1 MDPFVCSNFFKLE
14 GNELYKAGRYVQA
27 LDRYQHA
34 ISALAEVFFLGDFRR
49 EMAILWNNRANAL
62 FKLQQWGEAFLS
74 AEKSIQLCPSYLKG
88 YYRAGVSALK
98 LHDVSTALLYFEAAL
113 RSSGQQSDNNDVVD
127 FLHGIFMCFEV
138 TRRSPAC
145 MRILEYIISERYT
158 KQIWQ
163 PLILKLM
170 KEHMYPSC
178 TFLMTCQA
186 KLPRDITDIKVPL
199 GGIFQT
205 FVNTTAYDSLNSMN
219 QLVIWLVTMGAD
231 VETIGEH
238 ALHAVIQLCIK
249 SANNSLFKLV
259 IKKKPEMKT
268 WINRKDRDGNTVL
281 HLVASFATN
290 SVGYTAKCQ
299 AQDVKMLL
307 EFGVDPCITNRE
319 GKDAATM
326 LKRSKNFK
334 AEDMIKKHLANQLS
348 AAVSPAE
355 SSEAGTSVKSKTD
368 SFASALDQF
377 IDFCKQDKEVKNLYR
392 HKTVQ
397 NFLHILSSMKEIQPD
412 IKCDISDSVA
422 EYLITQLVK
431 DQRWPVVLLLFTRN
445 ANGKSTQEG
454 LIQRCAL
461 PNVDI
466 FLVINNL
473 RLEVEY
479 RVPLIKLL
487 LEQGVSPNGIG
498 ASCEHPIQTCLE
510 KNDYVLAYLL
520 LSHGGDPISISLKK
534 GDTPLH
540 AAVWIALH
548 EKGNYGVSMAK
559 YLLDLYLAEPLKY
572 PYLEPNVQD
581 RNGDTIMHLVFQS
594 NNAKQCRKI
603 MDLLARFDIKLTIK
617 NEQGKIAKYKIKD
630 SDQRFIAWN
639 ESRKKYKP
647 NQPVCV
653 PKHNKTVTNGNTTQQ
668 RNHLK
673 SHCEAPSQPKTV
685 INVQNVQ
692 LEKCE
697 RTTHKLTQ
705 QAEVSMKKAMTP
717 KESILLVIRE
727 LIKSMEPNKGHP
739 AFDNLKALTAVQTT
753 GAGINEAP
761 KDFVNGTTV
770 NPYGISIDSEMES
783 NGCAIS
789 DLAASNG
796 IEDDVE
802 PLEEDID
809 PSNIDFNN
817 MTWEVECSPEAL
829 KKLESKT
836 VPHYMKNK
844 IIVSIQKLGNG
855 EWTRSLQKQLK
866 LKSNIKLYEVKLD
879 KGARML
885 WELAIDFSP
894 RCSEEPEKI
903 LAAELS
909 TVKIGRVYT
918 EIIRIWDIVLD
929 HGKLRHAIESICSA
943 YNRGLTCILRKK
955 LKGITKIAIS
965 SNVQKRI
972 PKYFMEDTE
981 IECDMEH
988 VSNYSP
994 PASAAETEYN
1004 IMKFHSFSTDMALN
1018 VLSNMNSRVEYPFR
1032 VGELEY
1038 AVIDLNPKPMETII
1052 LIGRSGTGKTTCCLY
1067 RLWKKFHSY
1076 WTEAVSV
1083 GPWIVKQPWQRR
1095 KFCENVDDG
1104 ETDEEENSETE
1115 LSYTTDEEQSLPED
1129 EDMDAENEALDEIK
1143 NPQELEHYH
1152 PVFITKNQVLCQEVQ
1167 RNFLELSKSTKATSN
1182 YKPIEVNV
1190 HKLQDIQD
1198 ENYPL
1203 FITSKHLLLLLDAS
1217 MPDPFFPRN
1226 DDGSLKRSI
1235 AGWSLDTIDVLDLLN
1250 EDYEM
1255 EPDPDHEEEEN
1266 YCEQMESDPR
1276 IFVTFEVF
1284 ANDLW
1289 PKMIKGKSL
1298 YNPALV
1304 WKEIKSFL
1312 KGSFEA
1318 LGCKHGRLTEQE
1330 YIKLGR
1336 KRAPNFQGDR
1346 KEIYRLFRMYEQ
1358 IKCKL
1363 GYFDEEDVLYNLSCR
1378 VSMLEE
1384 LPWSI
1389 HELYGDE
1396 IQDFTQAELFLL
1408 MRCINDPNSMFL
1420 TGDTAQSIMKG
1431 VSFRFSDLRSLFYY
1445 ANKSCSGSEK
1455 NCIVRRP
1462 KQVYQLVQNYRSHSG
1477 ILHLASGVVDLLQYF
1492 FPESFDRL
1500 PRDCGLFDGPKPTVL
1515 DSCCVSDLAILLRGN
1530 KRKTQPIEFGAHQV
1544 ILVVNDKAKD
1554 NIPEELSLALVLTI
1568 YEAKGLEFDDVL
1580 LYNFFTDSEASKEWR
1595 LIYSFT
1601 PAPLKN
1607 QGNQPLLGVPLESA
1621 CNSAQRPSD
1630 LDPQMHK
1637 MLNGELKQLYTAITR
1652 ARVNLWIFD
1661 ENHEKRAPA
1670 FEYFVKGNLVQ
1681 VVQTDKNK
1689 DLDDNMFVKTSTKK
1703 EWISQGDYYAS
1714 HQCWKVAA
1722 KCYQKG
1728 GAMEKE
1734 KLAFAND
1741 EVLNLQTKKASAKVK
1756 PLEYLKLAKT
1766 YLECREP
1773 KLSLKCLMRA
1783 KEFNLCADLC
1793 KRLEK
1798 TKDAAFFYKKA
1809 QDNKAAAQL
1818 FEQVGDFEAALHL
1831 YSRDKMYE
1839 EAVNAMKSYQQKNPN
1854 TPLQFIGR
1862 QFYLEAAADFFK
1874 QKKIKKMKEMLL
1886 NLDVEDQFVFLK
1898 NRKCWAEAADLL
1910 KSENRSE
1917 EAASLLREQ
1926 GMLLEAA
1933 DLTTR
1938 TDFRAVCLLAEA
1950 RRIMAH
1956 DKDPRNVLS
1965 ESLKLL
1971 CETNQYVEAAEATL
1985 LQGVLEKD
1993 FIKIRKSFFSFKKS
2007 SHHAGVVEA
2016 LFEASV
2022 CDESHSSLPIMASF
2036 GLESMITLIKALK
2049 ETKNNADREAVKT
2062 CLDFYGLVQIDE
2074 QNFSIL
2080 QHEGPRFSNI
2090 EIDGF
2095 EKATALKDVKLLL
2108 QKHFLKWLLE
2118 ISEKL
2123 VANVYPDICS
2133 QYIIGLECTDDQCQ
2147 DFHQPLQ
2154 HYELKKILQS
2164 KKSLITICGLL
2175 LDAKS
2180 LSDEHFEEVNEI
2192 VNLHGFKYCNSL
2204 LHLVF
2209 SKHFHLRLLSE
2220 NSKMCREVLLK
2231 FPVAGMTMLKE
2242 YVSSLLGEDKIQ
2254 RRESTDL
2261 WLKIMQ
2267 VYSLLSK
2274 YPDGLQRLLE
2284 EEERQFEKELELQKT
2299 NDPHGEGS
2307 RRRFLEGK
2315 YGMLKPDTMTNSPK
2329 VTRIHFFRLF
2339 QTSLQQ
2345 LYQDRNPDSCKRYF
2359 FRFMN
2364 LLIKKCVFPLI
2375 PNIGNTMM
2383 LLEFQFM
2390 LCCAVLMR
2398 FEKDTRVVLPKS
2410 FLSIFH
2416 YWEYMFGKK
2425 DSLKD
2430 TYSILWEYK
2439 PKDVRQLTNHFRHH
2453 NLYLAK
2459 VLSGVEHQ
2467 EFNVLV
2473 DAFNDIDCI
2482 SSGEAER
2489 TLVFWLVLMVN
2500 LNGVVPE
2507 RAKSMLAM
2515 LIPDIQS
2522 RLDSLKNQFPLKVP
2536 NRLVGIVGKL
2546 SATNRMEDLVSLLQE
2561 LLLHR
2566 DDERLVECSWK
2577 WDIAYGKGQVRGI
2590 FFDDKFRFSKLSY
2603 VHHSMHDNR
2612 ASFMSNE
2619 QEDFEEEKIDLV
2631 AAVAADRQKQIALR
2645 QLHIAFLVVCISMK
2659 WKNAKSRMQKYHLE
2673 KYTSDHFKIANVDKT
2688 QCDLCG
2694 VKFLHTGTLLT
2705 KGEIEEDL
2713 EDVSSPAV
2721 GIEIPNPLGL
2731 NEEYE
2736 NHIVLERHRQQMN
2749 DYNKYLEFFKLEV
2762 DTAIYNGK
2770 SLIQT
2775 MGETSRNKLIS
2786 KEELYLEKTKIENKI
2801 KAIVDLME
2809 NVYEKKTWS
2818 EAEYLMWTLVSDLTA
2833 SISESHKLLE
2843 KSEQPATRS
2852 EGFQE
2857 DCEVDYGDFEE
2868 LCPKKIKRAK
2878 RKNKRR

>member
-1 MDPFVCSNFFKLE
+1 MDPFMCSNWLKLE

-27 LDRYQHA
+27 LEKYQQA
-34 ISALAEVFFLGDFRR
+34 IGALAEVFFFGDFKG

-62 FKLQQWGEAFLS
+62 FKLQRWAEAFVS
-74 AEKSIQLCPSYLKG
+74 AEKSIQLCPSFVKA
-88 YYRAGVSALK
+88 YYRAGISALK
-98 LHDVSTALLYFEAAL
+98 LHDLSTALMYFEAGL
-113 RSSGQQSDNNDVVD
+113 RSPGQCLDNDVVE
-127 FLHGIFMCFEV
+127 FLHGIFQSFQV
-138 TRRSPAC
+138 AGRNHAF
-145 MRILEYIISERYT
+145 MRILEYILRERYT

-163 PLILKLM
+163 PLIVKLM
-170 KEHMYPSC
+170 KESMYQSC
-178 TFLMTCQA
+178 ILLMTCQS
-186 KLPRDITDIKVPL
+186 KLPADINDLKVPL
-199 GGIFQT
+199 GGIFET
-205 FVNTTAYDSLNSMN
+205 FVNSTSCSDINRIN
-219 QLVIWLVTMGAD
+219 ELVIWLVTMGAD

-238 ALHAVIQLCIK
+238 SLHAVTQLCMK
-249 SANNSLFKLV
+249 SANNSLFKL
-259 IKKKPEMKT
+259 IMKMKPKMKKHINKT
-268 WINRKDRDGNTVL
+268 DRDGNTVL
-281 HLVASFATN
+281 HLVASFPTN
-290 SVGYTAKCQ
+290 SYGYTAKCQ
-299 AQDVKMLL
+299 SQDVKMLL
-307 EFGVDPCITNRE
+307 EFGVDPCITNQQ

-326 LKRSKNFK
+326 LKRNKNFK
-334 AEDMIKKHLANQLS
+334 AEDLIKKHLTSQL
-348 AAVSPAE
+348 ATAVSPAE
-355 SSEAGTSVKSKTD
+355 PTVACNSVKSKID
-368 SFASALDQF
+368 SFACALDQF
-377 IDFCKQDKEVKNLYR
+377 NDFCKQDGQVTNLSR

-397 NFLHILSSMKEIQPD
+397 NFLHLLSSMKEIPSD
-412 IKCDISDSVA
+412 VKCDISDSVA
-422 EYLITQLVK
+422 ECLITQLILE
-431 DQRWPVVLLLFTRN
+431 QRWQVVLLLLTRDG
-445 ANGKSTQEG
+445 NGKSAQEG

-461 PNVDI
+461 PKVDI
-466 FLVINNL
+466 FHVINNL
-473 RLEVEY
+473 SLEAEY
-479 RVPLIKLL
+479 RLPLIKLL

-498 ASCEHPIQTCLE
+498 ANSKHPIQACLDKSDFE
-510 KNDYVLAYLL
+510 LAYSL
-520 LSHGGDPISISLKK
+520 LSNGGDPTSVSITK

-540 AAVWIALH
+540 AAVSIALNK
-548 EKGNYGVSMAK
+548 KGDHGVSMAK
-559 YLLDLYLAEPLKY
+559 YLLDLYSADPHEY
-572 PYLEPNVQD
+572 SYLEPNVQD
-581 RNGDTIMHLVFQS
+581 INGDTVMHLVFKS
-594 NNAKQCRKI
+594 NNVKQYRKV
-603 MDLLARFDIKLTIK
+603 MDVIARFDIKLTIK
-617 NEQGKIAKYKIKD
+617 NREGKIARYKIKD

-639 ESRKKYKP
+639 ESRKKYKQ
-647 NQPVCV
+647 NQPTCV
-653 PKHNKTVTNGNTTQQ
+653 PKPNKTVTNGNAAQ
-668 RNHLK
+668 RKNHVK
-673 SHCEAPSQPKTV
+673 SLCVAPSQPKTM
-685 INVQNVQ
+685 INDQNAQ
-692 LEKCE
+692 LEKSE
-697 RTTHKLTQ
+697 HTTNKFPE
-705 QAEVSMKKAMTP
+705 QAEVNTKKAMTP
-717 KESILLVIRE
+717 KESLLQAIRE
-727 LIKSMEPNKGHP
+727 LIRCTEPNKGHP
-739 AFDNLKALTAVQTT
+739 VFDSLKPLAAVPHN
-753 GAGINEAP
+753 ADKINEAP
-761 KDFVNGTTV
+761 MDCANGATV
-770 NPYGISIDSEMES
+770 NPYGLSSDSEMES
-783 NGCAIS
+783 NECAIN
-789 DLAASNG
+789 DFTVSNG
-796 IEDDVE
+796 IEDDAE
-802 PLEEDID
+802 PLEDDID

-829 KKLESKT
+829 KKLECKS
-836 VPHYMKNK
+836 VPQYMKNK
-844 IIVSIQKLGNG
+844 IIVSIQRLGNG

-879 KGARML
+879 TGARML

-903 LAAELS
+903 LATELS

-955 LKGITKIAIS
+955 LKGITKVVMS

-972 PKYFMEDTE
+972 PKYFIEDTE
-981 IECDMEH
+981 IECDIEH
-988 VSNYSP
+988 VPDYFP

-1083 GPWIVKQPWQRR
+1083 GPWIVKQPWQKRT
-1095 KFCENVDDG
+1095 FNENVDDG
-1104 ETDEEENSETE
+1104 DTDDEENSETE
-1115 LSYTTDEEQSLPED
+1115 LSDTTDEEQALPEA
-1129 EDMDAENEALDEIK
+1129 EGMDAENESLDEVK
-1143 NPQELEHYH
+1143 YPQDLEHYH

-1182 YKPIEVNV
+1182 YKPIEPNV
-1190 HKLQDIQD
+1190 YKLQDIQD

-1203 FITSKHLLLLLDAS
+1203 FITSQHLLLLLDAS
-1217 MPDPFFPRN
+1217 MPDPFFSRN

-1250 EDYEM
+1250 EDYEV

-1266 YCEQMESDPR
+1266 NCEQKETDPR

-1284 ANDLW
+1284 SNDLW

-1298 YNPALV
+1298 YNAALV

-1318 LGCKHGRLTEQE
+1318 LGCPHGRLTEQE

-1346 KEIYRLFRMYEQ
+1346 KEIYRLFGLYEH
-1358 IKCKL
+1358 IKHRH

-1378 VSMLEE
+1378 LSMLEE

-1445 ANKSCSGSEK
+1445 ANKSYSGSEK
-1455 NCIVRRP
+1455 QYIVRRP

-1544 ILVVNDKAKD
+1544 ILVVNEKAKD

-1595 LIYSFT
+1595 IISSFS
-1601 PAPLKN
+1601 PAPLKK
-1607 QGNQPLLGVPLESA
+1607 QGNRPLLEVPLENA
-1621 CNSAQRPSD
+1621 CNSAHRPLD
-1630 LDPQMHK
+1630 DPQMHK

-1670 FEYFVKGNLVQ
+1670 FDYFVKGNLVQ

-1741 EVLNLQTKKASAKVK
+1741 EVLNLQTKKSNAKVK
-1756 PLEYLKLAKT
+1756 PLAYLKLAKT

-1783 KEFNLCADLC
+1783 KEFILCADLC

-1818 FEQVGDFEAALHL
+1818 FEQVGDFEAALNL
-1831 YSRDKMYE
+1831 YYRDKMYE
-1839 EAVNAMKSYQQKNPN
+1839 EAAEAMKRYRQKHPN
-1854 TPLQFIGR
+1854 TPLQFRER

-1874 QKKIKKMKEMLL
+1874 QKKVKKMNEMLSK
-1886 NLDVEDQFVFLK
+1886 LDVEDQLVFLR
-1898 NRKCWAEAADLL
+1898 NRKCWVEAADLL

-1938 TDFRAVCLLAEA
+1938 TEFRAVCLLAEA
-1950 RRIMAH
+1950 RRIMANGE
-1956 DKDPRNVLS
+1956 DPGNVLS
-1965 ESLKLL
+1965 ESLQLL
-1971 CETNQYVEAAEATL
+1971 CETKQYVEAAEARL
-1985 LQGVLEKD
+1985 LQGVWERD
-1993 FIKIRKSFFSFKKS
+1993 FKKIKMSFLNFKKS

-2022 CDESHSSLPIMASF
+2022 CNESEPSLPTMASF

-2062 CLDFYGLVQIDE
+2062 CLEFYGLVQIDE
-2074 QNFSIL
+2074 QNCSIL

-2090 EIDGF
+2090 HIEGV
-2095 EKATALKDVKLLL
+2095 ENTTELKDVKLLL
-2108 QKHFLKWLLE
+2108 QRHFLKWLLD
-2118 ISEKL
+2118 ISEKI
-2123 VANVYPDICS
+2123 VANVYTDICS

-2154 HYELKKILQS
+2154 RYELKNILES
-2164 KKSLITICGLL
+2164 KKSLIIICGLL

-2180 LSDEHFEEVNEI
+2180 LSNEYSKELNDI

-2204 LHLVF
+2204 LSLVF
-2209 SKHFHLRLLSE
+2209 SKHFHLRVLSE
-2220 NSKMCREVLLK
+2220 NPKMCRDVLLN
-2231 FPVAGMTMLKE
+2231 FPAPGMTMLKRF
-2242 YVSSLLGEDKIQ
+2242 VSSLLGEDKIQ

-2274 YPDGLQRLLE
+2274 FPDGLQRLLE
-2284 EEERQFEKELELQKT
+2284 EEERQFEKELELQKS
-2299 NDPHGEGS
+2299 NDPHEEGN
-2307 RRRFLEGK
+2307 RRRFLEGR
-2315 YGMLKPDTMTNSPK
+2315 YGMLKPDAMDNSLK
-2329 VTRIHFFRLF
+2329 VTRIHFFRLL

-2345 LYQDRNPDSCKRYF
+2345 LYQCRNPDNCKRYF

-2364 LLIKKCVFPLI
+2364 FLIKKCVFPLI

-2398 FEKDTRVVLPKS
+2398 FEKDTRVLLPKS

-2416 YWEYMFGKK
+2416 YWEYMFGKRG
-2425 DSLKD
+2425 SLKD

-2439 PKDVRQLTNHFRHH
+2439 PKDSWQLTNHFRHH
-2453 NLYLAK
+2453 ILYLAK
-2459 VLSGVEHQ
+2459 VLSGDENQ

-2489 TLVFWLVLMVN
+2489 ALVFWLVLMVN
-2500 LNGVVPE
+2500 LSGVVPE
-2507 RAKSMLAM
+2507 RAKTMLAIH
-2515 LIPDIQS
+2515 IPDIQS
-2522 RLDSLKNQFPLKVP
+2522 RLDSLTNQFPLKVP
-2536 NRLVGIVGKL
+2536 KRLFDIIGKL
-2546 SATNRMEDLVSLLQE
+2546 GASTKTEDLVSLLQE
-2561 LLLHR
+2561 LLAHR
-2566 DDERLVECSWK
+2566 DDERLVECSWR

-2590 FFDDKFRFSKLSY
+2590 FFDDKFRFSKFSY
-2603 VHHSMHDNR
+2603 VRHSIHDNR
-2612 ASFMSNE
+2612 ANFMTNE
-2619 QEDFEEEKIDLV
+2619 QEYFEEEKIDLV
-2631 AAVAADRQKQIALR
+2631 AAVAADRQKQIAIR
-2645 QLHIAFLVVCISMK
+2645 QLHLAFLVVRISMK
-2659 WKNAKSRMQKYHLE
+2659 WKNASKRRQKYHME
-2673 KYTSDHFKIANVDKT
+2673 EYISDYFKIANVDKT

-2694 VKFLHTGTLLT
+2694 VKFLHIGTLPT
-2705 KGEIEEDL
+2705 QGEIEEDL

-2721 GIEIPNPLGL
+2721 DIEIPNLPGI

-2736 NHIVLERHRQQMN
+2736 NHIVLERHREQMN
-2749 DYNKYLEFFKLEV
+2749 DYSKYLDFFKLEV
-2762 DTAIYNGK
+2762 DTAINNGK

-2775 MGETSRNKLIS
+2775 MGETSRSKLTS
-2786 KEELYLEKTKIENKI
+2786 KEELHLEKTKIENKI
-2801 KAIVDLME
+2801 KVIGDLME
-2809 NVYEKKTWS
+2809 NIYEKKTWS
-2818 EAEYLMWTLVSDLTA
+2818 EAEYFMQTAVNDLTA
-2833 SISESHKLLE
+2833 SIAESLKLLE
-2843 KSEQPATRS
+2843 KSQQPAPRT

-2857 DCEVDYGDFEE
+2857 EYEVDYGDFNE
-2868 LCPKKIKRAK
+2868 LCQKKPKRAK